1 MEKIDKYRQI
11 IKEVLTEYSQV
22 KPANGEIEVIPI
34 LNSEEDSYQII
45 HMGWDNRHRIYG
57 CTVHIDIKDDKVW
70 IQNDNTEV
78 GIANELVDRGIPKK
92 DIVLG
97 YQAPYLRS
105 FTDYAVS

>member
-1 MEKIDKYRQI
+1 MEKVDKYQQI

-34 LNSEEDSYQII
+34 FNKEANSYQII

-78 GIANELVDRGIPKK
+78 GIANELVYKGIPKK

-97 YQAPYLRS
+97 YQAPYLRN
-105 FTDYAVS
+105 FTDFAVS